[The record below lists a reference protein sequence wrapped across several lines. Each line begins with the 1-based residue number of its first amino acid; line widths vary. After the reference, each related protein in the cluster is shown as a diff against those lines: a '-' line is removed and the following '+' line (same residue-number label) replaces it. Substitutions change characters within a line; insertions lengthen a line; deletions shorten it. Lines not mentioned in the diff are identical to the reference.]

1 MVDTLRPT
9 LVISMA
15 DTAIRWTET
24 SLVTFTFN
32 EAIIG
37 FTNSDLVIQ
46 NGTLTAVTSSNG
58 GVTWTATFAPTAGI
72 NDATN
77 VISLNKALITDLAGN
92 AGSGS
97 TSSNNYAINT
107 VV

>member
-1 MVDTLRPT
+1 MVITL
-9 LVISMA
+9 A

-24 SLVTFTFN
+24 SLVTFTFS

-37 FTNSDLVIQ
+37 FTNSDLIIQ

-58 GVTWTATFAPTAGI
+58 GVTWTATFTPTAGI

-77 VISLNKALITDLAGN
+77 LISLNLSLIADLAGN
-92 AGSGS
+92 AGSGT

-107 VV
+107 L